1 MVSIKYHFKLK
12 QKEEREGKL
21 IMRKTFLFAALAT
34 CVVVGTTIGVKA
46 QVVADRTAQAQQIES
61 VVTVTYNKEKMNL
74 HGKKPY
80 YTKKTLMV
88 PIQTIT
94 EDLGATVKKNQK
106 GQLIIDNWKHI
117 ITLTPGKKYISVDGN
132 KRKLSEKIVNKK
144 GVIYAPYDLL
154 EKDFDLS
161 VSLDKENDALSLET
175 KVEVECLQIEDQ
187 LIAGIRFRGQYT
199 EIADYYLALR
209 EVVDDRAIGGGF
221 SLYYD
226 QDYENGHDTEICL
239 KITEAFDPTIV
250 AVNDKEVTVS
260 CRTLEGGDF
269 LSVTHLGHANTLGY
283 IWAQIEQY
291 AVDHCITFGG
301 ASREIYE
308 YEDFTDDR
316 KQVTTV
322 QIRVYD
328 KDAAVPQI
336 QKTEIYLN
344 NEKIDLKAE
353 PVFADLN
360 KKLILPTELI
370 ANNLA
375 AEVYYTNSRKE
386 MTIITKEHRIVIPA
400 NSAYIT
406 VDGKEHSVSAECLS
420 LNNTIYVPQDF
431 FEIYFNVDVIYNQDK
446 DAFYFTTK

>member
-1 MVSIKYHFKLK
+1 MRNK
-12 QKEEREGKL
+12 Q
-21 IMRKTFLFAALAT
+21 FLAALAI
-34 CVVVGTTIGVKA
+34 CVVVGTTFGGQTEAVIGKTV
-46 QVVADRTAQAQQIES
+46 QVQQVQS
-61 VVTVTYNKEKMNL
+61 AVTVTHNSEKMDL
-74 HGKKPY
+74 HGKEPY
-80 YTKKTLMV
+80 YTKKTLMI

-94 EDLGATVKKNQK
+94 EDLGATVKNNEN
-106 GQLIIDNWKHI
+106 GQLVIDNWKHK
-117 ITLTPGKKYISVDGN
+117 ITLTSGKSHIFVDGKK
-132 KRKLSEKIVNKK
+132 RKVSDKVVNKK
-144 GVIYAPYDLL
+144 GVFYAPYDMLNQ
-154 EKDFDLS
+154 DFDLA
-161 VSLDKENDALSLET
+161 VSLDKNQGTLSLET
-175 KVEVECLQIEDQ
+175 KVEVERLQIEDQ

-209 EVVDDRAIGGGF
+209 DVVGDNAISGGF

-239 KITEAFDPTIV
+239 KINKAFEPTTV
-250 AVNDKEVTVS
+250 TVNGKQVTVS

-291 AVDHCITFGG
+291 AVDNCITFGG
-301 ASREIYE
+301 ASREIYD

-344 NEKIDLKAE
+344 NQKVDLKAE

-360 KKLILPTELI
+360 KRLILPTELI
-370 ANNLA
+370 ANKLG

-386 MTIITKEHRIVIPA
+386 MTIITKEHTIVIPA
-400 NSAYIT
+400 NSAYIK
-406 VDGKEHSVSAECLS
+406 VDGKEQSVSAECLS

-431 FEIYFNVDVIYNQDK
+431 FQTYFNVDVTYNKDK

>member
-161 VSLDKENDALSLET
+161 VSLDKRSML
-175 KVEVECLQIEDQ
+175 
-187 LIAGIRFRGQYT
+187 
-199 EIADYYLALR
+199 
-209 EVVDDRAIGGGF
+209 
-221 SLYYD
+221 
-226 QDYENGHDTEICL
+226 
-239 KITEAFDPTIV
+239 
-250 AVNDKEVTVS
+250 
-260 CRTLEGGDF
+260 
-269 LSVTHLGHANTLGY
+269 
-283 IWAQIEQY
+283 
-291 AVDHCITFGG
+291 
-301 ASREIYE
+301 
-308 YEDFTDDR
+308 
-316 KQVTTV
+316 
-322 QIRVYD
+322 
-328 KDAAVPQI
+328 
-336 QKTEIYLN
+336 
-344 NEKIDLKAE
+344 
-353 PVFADLN
+353 
-360 KKLILPTELI
+360 
-370 ANNLA
+370 
-375 AEVYYTNSRKE
+375 
-386 MTIITKEHRIVIPA
+386 
-400 NSAYIT
+400 
-406 VDGKEHSVSAECLS
+406 
-420 LNNTIYVPQDF
+420 
-431 FEIYFNVDVIYNQDK
+431 
-446 DAFYFTTK
+446 

>member
-1 MVSIKYHFKLK
+1 MI
-12 QKEEREGKL
+12 
-21 IMRKTFLFAALAT
+21 
-34 CVVVGTTIGVKA
+34 
-46 QVVADRTAQAQQIES
+46 
-61 VVTVTYNKEKMNL
+61 
-74 HGKKPY
+74 
-80 YTKKTLMV
+80 

-94 EDLGATVKKNQK
+94 EDLGATVKKNKK
-106 GQLIIDNWKHI
+106 GQLIIDNWKHKF
-117 ITLTPGKKYISVDGN
+117 TLTPGKKQILVDGK
-132 KRKLSEKIVNKK
+132 KRMLPDKIVNKK
-144 GVIYAPYDLL
+144 GVFYAPYDILK
-154 EKDFDLS
+154 KDFDLS
-161 VSLDKENDALSLET
+161 VSLNKKKCTLSLET
-175 KVEVECLQIEDQ
+175 KVEVERLQIEDQ

-209 EVVDDRAIGGGF
+209 EVVGDRALSGGF

-239 KITEAFDPTIV
+239 KISEAFEPTTV
-250 AVNDKEVTVS
+250 TVKGKEVTVS

-283 IWAQIEQY
+283 VWAQIEQY
-291 AVDHCITFGG
+291 AVDNCITFGG

-336 QKTEIYLN
+336 QKTAVYLN
-344 NEKIDLKAE
+344 NQKIDLKAE

-360 KKLILPTELI
+360 KKLLLPTELI
-370 ANNLA
+370 ANKLG

-386 MTIITKEHRIVIPA
+386 MTIKTKEHTIVIPA

-406 VDGKEHSVSAECLS
+406 VDGKEHSVSAVCLS

-431 FEIYFNVDVIYNQDK
+431 FETYFDVDVTYNK
-446 DAFYFTTK
+446 ENDAFYFTTK

>member
-1 MVSIKYHFKLK
+1 
-12 QKEEREGKL
+12 
-21 IMRKTFLFAALAT
+21 MRKKHLFAALAI
-34 CVVVGTTIGVKA
+34 CAVVGTTFGGKTEEVVGKAA
-46 QVVADRTAQAQQIES
+46 QVHQIES
-61 VVTVTYNKEKMNL
+61 VVKVTYNSEKMNL

-80 YTKKTLMV
+80 YTKKALMI
-88 PIQTIT
+88 PIQTIA
-94 EDLGATVKKNQK
+94 EDLGATVKKNKK
-106 GQLIIDNWKHI
+106 GQLIIDNWKHK
-117 ITLTPGKKYISVDGN
+117 ITLTPGNKRISVDGK
-132 KRKLSEKIVNKK
+132 KRKLSDKIVNKK

-154 EKDFDLS
+154 KKDFDLS
-161 VSLDKENDALSLET
+161 VSLDKNKGTLSLET
-175 KVEVECLQIEDQ
+175 KVEVERLQIKDQ

-209 EVVDDRAIGGGF
+209 EVVGDRAIGGGF

-226 QDYENGHDTEICL
+226 QDYDNGHDTEICL
-239 KITEAFDPTIV
+239 KITKAFAPTTV
-250 AVNDKEVTVS
+250 TVNGKEVTIS

-283 IWAQIEQY
+283 LWAQIEQY

-344 NEKIDLKAE
+344 NQKIDLKAE
-353 PVFADLN
+353 PVFTDLN

-370 ANNLA
+370 ANKLG

-386 MTIITKEHRIVIPA
+386 MTIKTKEHTIVIPA

-431 FEIYFNVDVIYNQDK
+431 FETYFNVDVTYNKDK

>member
-1 MVSIKYHFKLK
+1 
-12 QKEEREGKL
+12 
-21 IMRKTFLFAALAT
+21 MRKKHLLAALVI
-34 CVVVGTTIGVKA
+34 CVVVGTTFGVPAKVVVSKAA
-46 QVVADRTAQAQQIES
+46 QVQQKES
-61 VVTVTYNKEKMNL
+61 VVKVIYNKEEMNL
-74 HGKKPY
+74 QGEKPY
-80 YTKKTLMV
+80 YTKNSLMI

-94 EDLGATVKKNQK
+94 EDLGATVKKNEE
-106 GQLIIDNWKHI
+106 GQLIIDNWKHK
-117 ITLTPGKKYISVDGN
+117 ITLTPGNKQILVDGDN
-132 KRKLSEKIVNKK
+132 RNLSDKVVNKK

-154 EKDFDLS
+154 NKDFDLS
-161 VSLDKENDALSLET
+161 VSLDKKKGTLSLET
-175 KVEVECLQIEDQ
+175 KVEVERLQIKDQ

-209 EVVDDRAIGGGF
+209 EVVGNRALSGGF

-226 QDYENGHDTEICL
+226 QDYDNGHDIEICL
-239 KITEAFDPTIV
+239 KISEAFAPTTV
-250 AVNDKEVTVS
+250 TVKGKEVNIT

-269 LSVTHLGHANTLGY
+269 LSVTHLGHAKTLGY
-283 IWAQIEQY
+283 LWAQIEQY
-291 AVDHCITFGG
+291 AVDECITFGG
-301 ASREIYE
+301 AAREIYE

-322 QIRVYD
+322 QIRVFA

-336 QKTEIYLN
+336 QRTEIYLN

-353 PVFADLN
+353 PVFIDLN

-370 ANNLA
+370 AKKLG

-386 MTIITKEHRIVIPA
+386 MKIITKEHTIVIPA

-431 FEIYFNVDVIYNQDK
+431 FETYFNVDVTYNKDK